1 MNNVIQK
8 IIEHQEIDSI
18 FNYVITKLYTEGPV
32 STTVLEILSYL
43 YIYENETFQKYNNQ
57 VLKYMGVHYKNVPV
71 NSLTDAIFGMY
82 KEYIETTHNY
92 SYTPVQANIVQE
104 INNNQCF
111 SFSAPTST
119 GKSFVFR
126 NIINSSTKDIVI
138 VVPSRA
144 LINEYYNRI
153 TGAIPDKSVNILTFI
168 DKINTRYARRSIFI
182 VTPERCKEL
191 FKHKNDFD
199 IEYFLFDEAQLSNE
213 DSTRGMFFD
222 SIVRRIQKTYPQA
235 KFVFAHPFVANPEAQ
250 IIKNHFQTDA
260 SSSHQYIQKNVGQIF
275 YAYDN
280 GNFYHFGIDK
290 DIMGKK
296 KIACDFDPI
305 MKAIEHG
312 GSVLIYTTKASIY
325 QKTVFRDFDKYIS
338 ICKLINN
345 NEAET
350 LINQIKDYLGATDN
364 KNMDKYSN
372 MLFLLKRGIVVHHGS
387 LPLQARLIL
396 EQFTQKGFCRIC
408 FATSTLEQGIN
419 MPFEV
424 VFLNTF
430 QASRPLS
437 LKNLIGRAG
446 RSTLESKFD
455 YGSVIVK
462 NSNMSEFRRIMT
474 SDDTLKEVS
483 LLEDDNIDDD
493 YKDFKDAILSNT
505 LSDEYNLTEDQLDK
519 LSDQDTQEIVKQLL
533 DSMFQ
538 GDKLVSLK
546 SINDDIEFKLNL
558 YLQFERLYSSY
569 LKRPL
574 ADGEKGVLNT
584 AIKILIWK
592 IHCKTFKDIC
602 FYRYA
607 YASRLKERKELKEKI
622 KSSVGV
628 TKLRYQVQLNNLYAA
643 FVSECNELP
652 NKKLNLYSM
661 FGNREIKANEVDY
674 DRIVFD
680 TYDYLDKTIG
690 FHLSDIF
697 YAAFQKYYEST
708 QDTRAEKLAKYVKYG
723 TDSDRHIW
731 MLRYGLTFE
740 DIEWAE
746 KYIEDINQEEIVFN
760 NDIEELEPEKYNTIK
775 RFIPNV

>member
-18 FNYVITKLYTEGPV
+18 FNYAITNLYTDGPI

-43 YIYENETFQKYNNQ
+43 YIYENETFKKYSNKI
-57 VLKYMGVHYKNVPV
+57 LKYMGVYYKDVPV
-71 NSLTDAIFGMY
+71 NSLMDVIFGMY
-82 KEYIETTHNY
+82 KRYIKTTYDY

-104 INNNQCF
+104 INNNQYF

-126 NIINSSTKDIVI
+126 NVINSSTKDIVI

-153 TGAIPDKSVNILTFI
+153 TDAIPDKSVNILTFI
-168 DKINTRYARRSIFI
+168 DKINTRYAKRSIFI

-199 IEYFLFDEAQLSNE
+199 VEYFLFDEAQLSNE

-222 SIVRRIQKTYPQA
+222 SIVRRIQNTYPQA

-250 IIKNHFQTDA
+250 IIKNHFQTEI

-280 GNFYHFGIDK
+280 DKFYHFGIDK
-290 DIMGKK
+290 SIMGNK

-312 GSVLIYTTKASIY
+312 GSVLIYTTKTSIY
-325 QKTVFRDFDKYIS
+325 KKTVFNDFDKYINV
-338 ICKLINN
+338 CKPINN
-345 NEAET
+345 NEAQT
-350 LINQIKDYLGATDN
+350 LIDQIKDYLGATDD

-474 SDDTLKEVS
+474 TDDTLKDVS

-505 LSDEYNLTEDQLDK
+505 LSDEYNLTEEQLDK

-533 DSMFQ
+533 NSMFE

-607 YASRLKERKELKEKI
+607 YASRLKERRDLKEKI

-628 TKLRYQVQLNNLYAA
+628 NKLRYQVQLNNLYAA

-708 QDTRAEKLAKYVKYG
+708 QDSRAEKLAKYVKYG

-746 KYIEDINQEEIVFN
+746 NYIKDINQEEIVFN
-760 NDIEELEPEKYNTIK
+760 NGIEELEPERYNIIK
-775 RFIPNV
+775 RFVPNI

>member
-18 FNYVITKLYTEGPV
+18 FNYVITKLYTDGPI
-32 STTVLEILSYL
+32 STTILEILSYL
-43 YIYENETFQKYNNQ
+43 YIYENTTFQKYSNQ
-57 VLKYMGVHYKNVPV
+57 ILKYMGVHYKNVPV
-71 NSLTDAIFGMY
+71 NSLADAIFGMY
-82 KEYIETTHNY
+82 KRYIKTTYNY

-126 NIINSSTKDIVI
+126 NIINSSTKDVVI

-153 TGAIPDKSVNILTFI
+153 TDAIPDKSINILTFI
-168 DKINTRYARRSIFI
+168 DKINTRYAKRSIFI

-199 IEYFLFDEAQLSNE
+199 VEYFLFDEAQLSNE

-222 SIVRRIQKTYPQA
+222 SIVRRIQKTYPHA

-250 IIKNHFQTDA
+250 IIKNHFKTDA

-280 GNFYHFGIDK
+280 DKFYHFGIDK
-290 DIMGKK
+290 NIMGNK
-296 KIACDFDPI
+296 KISCDFDPV

-325 QKTVFRDFDKYIS
+325 KKTVFSDFDKYIS
-338 ICKLINN
+338 VCKPINN
-345 NEAET
+345 NEAEI

-474 SDDTLKEVS
+474 SDDTLKDVS

-505 LSDEYNLTEDQLDK
+505 LSDEYNLTKDQLDK

-546 SINDDIEFKLNL
+546 SINDDVEFKLNL
-558 YLQFERLYSSY
+558 YFQFERLYSSY
-569 LKRPL
+569 LKRSL
-574 ADGEKGVLNT
+574 TDGEKGVLNT

-652 NKKLNLYSM
+652 NKNLNLYSM
-661 FGNREIKANEVDY
+661 FGNREIKAKDVDY

-708 QDTRAEKLAKYVKYG
+708 QDVRAEKLAKYVKYG

-740 DIEWAE
+740 DIDWADN
-746 KYIEDINQEEIVFN
+746 YIEDINQEEIVFN
-760 NDIEELEPEKYNTIK
+760 NDIDELESERYNIIK
-775 RFIPNV
+775 RFIPNA

>member
-1 MNNVIQK
+1 MNNIIQK
-8 IIEHQEIDSI
+8 IIKHQEIDSI
-18 FNYVITKLYTEGPV
+18 FNYVITKLYTDGPI

-43 YIYENETFQKYNNQ
+43 YIYDNETFQKYNNQ
-57 VLKYMGVHYKNVPV
+57 ILKYMGIHYKNIPV
-71 NSLTDAIFGMY
+71 NSLADAIFGMY
-82 KEYIETTHNY
+82 KKHIETTYNH
-92 SYTPVQANIVQE
+92 SYTPVQASIVQE

-126 NIINSSTKDIVI
+126 NIIDSCTKDVVI

-153 TGAIPDKSVNILTFI
+153 TDAIPDKSVNILTFI

-199 IEYFLFDEAQLSNE
+199 VEYFLFDEAQLSNE

-250 IIKNHFQTDA
+250 IIKNHFQPDT
-260 SSSHQYIQKNVGQIF
+260 SFSYQYIQKNVGQIF
-275 YAYDN
+275 YTYDN
-280 GNFYHFGIDK
+280 GKFYHFGIDK
-290 DIMGKK
+290 DIMGKQ
-296 KIACDFDPI
+296 KILCDFDPI
-305 MKAIEHG
+305 KKAIEHD
-312 GSVLIYTTKASIY
+312 GSVLIYTTKTSIY
-325 QKTVFRDFDKYIS
+325 KKTVFSDFEKYIN
-338 ICKLINN
+338 ICKPIKN
-345 NEAET
+345 NEAEA
-350 LINQIKDYLGATDN
+350 LINQIKNYLGATDD
-364 KNMDKYSN
+364 KNMDQYSN
-372 MLFLLKRGIVVHHGS
+372 MLFLLKKGIVVHHGS

-446 RSTLESKFD
+446 RSTLQPKFD

-462 NSNMSEFRRIMT
+462 KDNMSDFRKIMM
-474 SDDTLKEVS
+474 SDDTLKDVS

-493 YKDFKDAILSNT
+493 YKDFKEAILSNT

-519 LSDQDTQEIVKQLL
+519 LSDCDTQDIVRQLL

-546 SINDDIEFKLNL
+546 SINEDIDFKLNL
-558 YLQFERLYSSY
+558 YFQFERLYSSY
-569 LKRPL
+569 LNRPL
-574 ADGEKGVLNT
+574 TDGEKGVLNT

-607 YASRLKERKELKEKI
+607 YASRLKERRELKAKI

-628 TKLRYQVQLNNLYAA
+628 ARIRYQVQLNNLYAA

-652 NKKLNLYSM
+652 NKNLNNYSM
-661 FGNREIKANEVDY
+661 FGNGETKANDVDY

-697 YAAFQKYYEST
+697 YAAFQKHYEST

-723 TDSDRHIW
+723 TDSDRYIW
-731 MLRYGLTFE
+731 MLRYGLSFE
-740 DIEWAE
+740 DIEWVDD
-746 KYIEDINQEEIVFN
+746 YIESINQEEIIFKD
-760 NDIEELEPEKYNTIK
+760 DIDELEPERYNIIK
-775 RFIPNV
+775 RFIPNA